1 MIQISPAVLLR
12 QFRANQT
19 LIAICITTAIVMMGQ
34 GIISPV
40 LPLFTQEFGVNM
52 TMIGVT
58 VAVFSLGRIFFNV
71 PAGVVAEKFGRR
83 IVLVGGLLIITV
95 ASMLMALSSSY
106 VELNIWR
113 FFTGVGSAI
122 YLTGA
127 LTVMADISAS
137 DNRARYMSYQQGALL
152 FGAGF
157 GPALGGIA
165 AEMWGF
171 HSAFYALA
179 GISLIGLIW
188 AYVQIPETAR
198 AKAARVTPPAATPPA
213 PKPREVG
220 TLRSMIALVT
230 NLNFMLVS
238 FYFFMVVFTRN
249 GGRGSIMP
257 LLGDAQ
263 VGLGPAEIGVAFTTM
278 AFVNF
283 GTVIPAGWL
292 ADRYG
297 RKALMLPGGIIT
309 ALGLVMFLFSTNF
322 PLFLLASVVLGI
334 GVGAVGPSP
343 AAFVA
348 DAAPDGGRGLA
359 IGLFR
364 TFGDI
369 GGMVGPIL
377 LGWLVDVGAFD
388 WAMHTNAAL
397 VLISAAAVALFVTE
411 AKSSR
416 AVRISQ

>member
-1 MIQISPAVLLR
+1 MQISPAALLR
-12 QFRANQT
+12 LFRKNQT
-19 LIAICITTAIVMMGQ
+19 VIAICVTTAIVMMGQ

-40 LPLFTQEFGVNM
+40 LPLFTKEFGVNVA
-52 TMIGVT
+52 MIGVT

-71 PAGVVAEKFGRR
+71 PAGIVAERFGRR
-83 IVLVGGLLIITV
+83 VVLVGGLLIITI
-95 ASMLMALSSSY
+95 ASVLMALSRSY
-106 VELNIWR
+106 IELIIWR

-127 LTVMADISAS
+127 LTVMADISAP

-157 GPALGGIA
+157 GPAVGGLA
-165 AEMWGF
+165 AELWGY
-171 HSAFYALA
+171 HSAFYILA
-179 GISLIGLIW
+179 GLSFIGLVW
-188 AYVQIPETAR
+188 ALLQLPETAR
-198 AKAARVTPPAATPPA
+198 LSAATVAPPVTAPHA
-213 PKPREVG
+213 PKPREPG
-220 TLRSMIALVT
+220 TMRSMIALVT

-249 GGRGSIMP
+249 GGRASILP

-263 VGLGPAEIGVAFTTM
+263 IGLGPAQIGVAFTVM

-283 GTVIPAGWL
+283 VAVIPAGWL

-309 ALGLVMFLFSTNF
+309 ALGLVMFLFCTNF

-334 GVGAVGPSP
+334 GVGAVGPAP

-348 DAAPDGGRGLA
+348 DAAPDRGRALA

-364 TFGDI
+364 SFGDV
-369 GGMVGPIL
+369 GGMIGPIL
-377 LGWLVDVGAFD
+377 LGWLVDVGAFG
-388 WAMHTNAAL
+388 WAMNTNAVL
-397 VLISAAAVALFVTE
+397 VLISALAVALFATE

-416 AVRISQ
+416 TVRIRR